1 MIIRSF
7 APLGTPFIEHRVCNF
22 SVSTVFLRSLAL
34 LGRSRS
40 CTKTGVD
47 VSPVAILAQ
56 DLGCSHVRQS
66 PRVLPPLPVVPRCR
80 MPSVSWP
87 RVDGEFGQRVNT
99 ECCGMAVDVRS
110 THLAS
115 WVVEKKRVVDQ
126 NFTNKVK
133 PIEQLPLKLN
143 GN

>member
-22 SVSTVFLRSLAL
+22 SVPTVFLRSLAL

-47 VSPVAILAQ
+47 VSPVTILAQ
-56 DLGCSHVRQS
+56 D
-66 PRVLPPLPVVPRCR
+66 
-80 MPSVSWP
+80 
-87 RVDGEFGQRVNT
+87 
-99 ECCGMAVDVRS
+99 DVRS

-115 WVVEKKRVVDQ
+115 WAVEKKRVVDQ
-126 NFTNKVK
+126 NFTKKVK
-133 PIEQLPLKLN
+133 PIE
-143 GN
+143 